1 MTAPDPSQLQDT
13 LLADVA
19 AADSLDALEAV
30 RVSALGKNGAIT
42 GLMKGLGQLD
52 GDARREAGQALNRV
66 KDAVADAIA
75 ARQAELDAAALES
88 RLAEETVDVTL
99 PPRRARRGICIRSAR

>member
-19 AADSLDALEAV
+19 AANSLDALEAV

-42 GLMKGLGQLD
+42 GLMKGLGLPCRDGVGDRVLD
-52 GDARREAGQALNRV
+52 PARR
-66 KDAVADAIA
+66 
-75 ARQAELDAAALES
+75 
-88 RLAEETVDVTL
+88 
-99 PPRRARRGICIRSAR
+99 